1 MEMGK
6 IFSKKN
12 DLFSNTIYNT
22 YNVNSPIQNLINIPS
37 MYKNKKSSS
46 PRYFNDLYN
55 LSSDKNLNKKQINLN
70 SFIDSDIEN
79 EKNQM
84 ISKGLNMTEK
94 RFQ

>member
-1 MEMGK
+1 
-6 IFSKKN
+6 
-12 DLFSNTIYNT
+12 
-22 YNVNSPIQNLINIPS
+22 

-46 PRYFNDLYN
+46 PWYFHDLSN

-94 RFQ
+94 RF